1 MRSLIKTVAIS
12 LLFLAGA
19 LGITLGLAYVL
30 PAIPTA
36 DIPVIGRLLLII
48 GSVVGVLAIL
58 LVRTMMLGHFGGV
71 RVQIVGAGLI
81 GSFLLVG
88 MVVAGARAMF
98 LSGHDRSLL
107 LTMLLFAALLV
118 VGVSL
123 YGAALMGRR
132 IERVRAGTARLAG
145 GELDTE
151 VSVEGHDEIAGLA
164 EDFNRMSLALQEAK
178 SREKEMEEARRDLI
192 AAVAHDLRT
201 PLASTRAL
209 IEAVTDGVAS
219 DPELRARYLN
229 SAQGE
234 ISHLSQLVED
244 LFELARIDAGVLQL
258 NLERASLHDLISDT
272 LSSFQGQAREQG
284 VRLVGEVSSDVD
296 PVLMNPP
303 KLQRVFHNLISNA
316 LHHTPTDGTIALRAE
331 PNGKVVRVEV
341 ADTGRG
347 ISAEDLPRVFE
358 RSFRGEQS
366 RTRPLLDGASGAG
379 LGLAIARGLIEAHGG
394 VIDVESQPGQG
405 SCFRFTLRRA

>member
-1 MRSLIKTVAIS
+1 MKTFVKTIAIS

-19 LGITLGLAYVL
+19 LGITLGFAYLL

-71 RVQIVGAGLI
+71 RGQIVGAGLV

-88 MVVAGARAMF
+88 MVVAGAQAMF
-98 LSGHDRSLL
+98 LSGHDLSLL

-118 VGVSL
+118 VGVSM

-132 IERVRAGTARLAG
+132 IERVRAGTARLAS
-145 GELDTE
+145 GELDAE
-151 VSVEGHDEIAGLA
+151 VSVEGRDEIAGLA

-219 DPELRARYLN
+219 DPELQARYLD

-258 NLERASLHDLISDT
+258 NLERASLYDLISDT
-272 LSSFQGQAREQG
+272 LSSFQGQAQEQG
-284 VRLVGEVSSDVD
+284 VRLVGEVSSNVD

-331 PNGKVVRVEV
+331 PNGEVVRVEV

-347 ISAEDLPRVFE
+347 ISSEDLPRIFE

-366 RTRPLLDGASGAG
+366 RTRPPIDGASGAG

-394 VIDVESQPGQG
+394 AISVESQPGQG

>member
-1 MRSLIKTVAIS
+1 MKTLIKTIAIS

-19 LGITLGLAYVL
+19 LGITLGFAYLL

-71 RVQIVGAGLI
+71 RGQIVGAGLV

-98 LSGHDRSLL
+98 LSGHDLSLL

-118 VGVSL
+118 VGVSM

-132 IERVRAGTARLAG
+132 IERVRAGTARLAS
-145 GELDTE
+145 GELDAE
-151 VSVEGHDEIAGLA
+151 ISVEGRDEIAGLA

-219 DPELRARYLN
+219 DPELQARYLS

-272 LSSFQGQAREQG
+272 LSSFQGQAQEQG
-284 VRLVGEVSSDVD
+284 VRLVGEVSSNVD
-296 PVLMNPP
+296 SVLMNPP

-331 PNGKVVRVEV
+331 PNGEVVRVEV

-347 ISAEDLPRVFE
+347 ISSEDLPRIFE

-366 RTRPLLDGASGAG
+366 RTRPPIDGASGAG

-394 VIDVESQPGQG
+394 AISVESQPGRG

>member
-1 MRSLIKTVAIS
+1 MKTVAVS
-12 LLFLAGA
+12 LLFLAAA
-19 LGITLGLAYVL
+19 LGITLGFAHIL

-36 DIPVIGRLLLII
+36 DVPVIGRLLLII
-48 GSVVGVLAIL
+48 GGAMGVLAML
-58 LVRTMMLGHFGGV
+58 VVRTMMLGHFGGI
-71 RVQIVGAGLI
+71 RGQLVGASLV
-81 GSFLLVG
+81 GSFLLVAL
-88 MVVAGARAMF
+88 VAAGARVMF
-98 LSGHDRSLL
+98 LSGHDFSLL
-107 LTMLLFAALLV
+107 LTMLLFAGLLV
-118 VGVSL
+118 TGISL
-123 YGAALMGRR
+123 YGAALKGRR
-132 IERVRAGTARLAG
+132 IERVRAATARLANG
-145 GELDTE
+145 ALDTE

-164 EDFNRMSLALQEAK
+164 GDFNLMSLALKKAK
-178 SREKEMEEARRDLI
+178 LREKEVENARRDLI

-219 DPELRARYLN
+219 DPEVRARYLN

-258 NLERASLHDLISDT
+258 ELERASLHDLISDT
-272 LSSFQGQAREQG
+272 LYSFQGQAEKRG
-284 VRLVGEVSSDVD
+284 VQLIGEVSDDVD
-296 PVLMNPP
+296 PVLINPP
-303 KLQRVFHNLISNA
+303 KLQRVFDNLLSNA
-316 LHHTPTDGTIALRAE
+316 LHHTPTDGTIALRAK
-331 PNGKVVRVEV
+331 PNGEVVRVEV

-347 ISAEDLPRVFE
+347 IPPEDLPRVFE

-366 RTRPLLDGASGAG
+366 RSRPPVDGTSGAG

-394 VIDVESQPGQG
+394 TIDVESQPGQG

>member
-1 MRSLIKTVAIS
+1 MKTFVKTIAIS

-19 LGITLGLAYVL
+19 LGITLGFAYLL

-71 RVQIVGAGLI
+71 RGQIVGAGLV

-88 MVVAGARAMF
+88 MVVAGAQAMF
-98 LSGHDRSLL
+98 LSGHDLSLL

-118 VGVSL
+118 VGVSI

-132 IERVRAGTARLAG
+132 IERVRAGTARLAS
-145 GELDTE
+145 GELDAE

-219 DPELRARYLN
+219 DPELQARYLS

-258 NLERASLHDLISDT
+258 NLERASLYDLISDT
-272 LSSFQGQAREQG
+272 LSSFQGQAQEQG
-284 VRLVGEVSSDVD
+284 VRLVGEVSNNVD

-347 ISAEDLPRVFE
+347 ISSEDLPRIFE

-366 RTRPLLDGASGAG
+366 RTRPPIDGASGAG

-394 VIDVESQPGQG
+394 AISVESQPGQG